1 MLKPVFSRFTPIKN
15 FDSIVKLR
23 KQTIQF
29 FRFDTPTGFTKDEF
43 VTVFAIF
50 LEFLEIFGDSFILL

>member
-15 FDSIVKLR
+15 FASIVKQR
-23 KQTIQF
+23 KQAIQF

-43 VTVFAIF
+43 VHTAKQVKA
-50 LEFLEIFGDSFILL
+50 EIPEIYY

>member
-1 MLKPVFSRFTPIKN
+1 MLKTVFSRFTPIKN

-23 KQTIQF
+23 KQTIKF

-43 VTVFAIF
+43 VHSAKQFKA
-50 LEFLEIFGDSFILL
+50 EIPEIYY

>member
-1 MLKPVFSRFTPIKN
+1 MVKPVFSRFTPIKN

-43 VTVFAIF
+43 IHSVKQSKA
-50 LEFLEIFGDSFILL
+50 EIPEIYY

>member
-15 FDSIVKLR
+15 FASIVKQR
-23 KQTIQF
+23 KQAIQF

-43 VTVFAIF
+43 VHSAKQFKA
-50 LEFLEIFGDSFILL
+50 EIPEIYY

>member
-23 KQTIQF
+23 KQTIKF
-29 FRFDTPTGFTKDEF
+29 FRFDTPTEFTKDEF
-43 VTVFAIF
+43 IHSVKQSKA
-50 LEFLEIFGDSFILL
+50 EIPEIYY

>member
-15 FDSIVKLR
+15 FDSIAKLR
-23 KQTIQF
+23 KQPIKF

-43 VTVFAIF
+43 IHSVKQSKA
-50 LEFLEIFGDSFILL
+50 EIPEIYY

>member
-23 KQTIQF
+23 KQTIKF
-29 FRFDTPTGFTKDEF
+29 FRFDTPTGFKSPRGT
-43 VTVFAIF
+43 
-50 LEFLEIFGDSFILL
+50 

>member
-43 VTVFAIF
+43 IHSVKQSKA
-50 LEFLEIFGDSFILL
+50 EIPEIYY